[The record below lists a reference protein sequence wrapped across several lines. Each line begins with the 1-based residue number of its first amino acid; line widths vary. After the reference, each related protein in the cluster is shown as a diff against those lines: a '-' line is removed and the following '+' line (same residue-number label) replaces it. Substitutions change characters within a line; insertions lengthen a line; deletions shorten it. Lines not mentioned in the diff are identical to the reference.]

1 LELKDTGDHLRA
13 AYKAKDLMD
22 FSLHGDWKAVKFLC
36 ETVIFLQARIQSLH
50 RLGRTAGSRQQLKSL
65 AVVGTYI
72 ALASVLLYLFNR
84 DDDRYK
90 ELEEWDKDAFWH
102 FWIGEHHFRFP
113 KPFEVGA
120 LFGTMA
126 ERITELA
133 IEEAHDGKLFASR
146 LYHMLTQTFAL
157 GLPHVGSELYQ
168 QAVNKDSFTG
178 RPIVNSRLK
187 GMLPED
193 QKEPW
198 TSETVIAMAKVP
210 GPSLM
215 GPKRLEHF
223 IEGYTGTLGAFIMG
237 CSDMIIRKSMGYPDR
252 PAMTPAE
259 YPIVGSFY
267 RGKDDRGRNT
277 KYVTEF
283 YNLMNEVDE
292 TYRSVQGARQLGNA
306 ERYEEIVSDKKQ
318 RDLLN
323 IKKPLDKR
331 REDFTDINRE
341 TRRIYADREM
351 TPKQKRERLNE
362 LTGIKN
368 DIAKDTIRRIE
379 AAGISIPR

>member
-1 LELKDTGDHLRA
+1 
-13 AYKAKDLMD
+13 
-22 FSLHGDWKAVKFLC
+22 
-36 ETVIFLQARIQSLH
+36 
-50 RLGRTAGSRQQLKSL
+50 
-65 AVVGTYI
+65 
-72 ALASVLLYLFNR
+72 
-84 DDDRYK
+84 
-90 ELEEWDKDAFWH
+90 
-102 FWIGEHHFRFP
+102 
-113 KPFEVGA
+113 
-120 LFGTMA
+120 
-126 ERITELA
+126 
-133 IEEAHDGKLFASR
+133 
-146 LYHMLTQTFAL
+146 
-157 GLPHVGSELYQ
+157 
-168 QAVNKDSFTG
+168 
-178 RPIVNSRLK
+178 
-187 GMLPED
+187 
-193 QKEPW
+193 
-198 TSETVIAMAKVP
+198 MAKVP